1 MIKAVIHPI
10 RPTFMQYASGK
21 NSLKRNGIKSQH
33 LTFRRSMDLHVAGD
47 HKRLKLS
54 CAYIR
59 AFWLGRSRS
68 RMREIQFQNSFNLSN
83 CLRII
88 LRAVV

>member
-1 MIKAVIHPI
+1 
-10 RPTFMQYASGK
+10 
-21 NSLKRNGIKSQH
+21 
-33 LTFRRSMDLHVAGD
+33 MDLLHVAGD

-68 RMREIQFQNSFNLSN
+68 RVRKIQFQNSFNLSN